1 MIKNSFKIVINA
13 AAIGCPAAAT
23 IKELVSKLNAGEN
36 LPVKSFISDEKEMVG
51 YPIYVD
57 SISSENQYGF
67 VKSIYSEE
75 QTLDDD
81 DIKLLV
87 KEGNYEVLL
96 NETTSKQLTGTLNI
110 LIDEGAACQKSD
122 SALSSEIREA
132 ANEVIAKGVVT
143 EEEMNKRLKYMAD
156 NYIDN
161 FLQLRVISGY
171 RNYNKPCHKPSC
183 LYADPYL
190 EDSRNAKREG
200 IISEGLRSAVAHQ
213 AIICEGEKS
222 VGKNVYLETIAWLL
236 NMPMYLI
243 TFSRQM
249 SPSSIY
255 GEKTT
260 DNSASNALAE
270 LDPKIID
277 TAEKAKFARKCWI
290 QSALKQGEPDVEEY
304 VSALMPEEWANAL
317 EEMALFEKRKAQ
329 AQSVNIVIDQSELY
343 DWLVDGGLMCFNEM
357 NMCEAN
363 FFASFSN
370 QLLDGTGFLFIPGR
384 GEVKIHQ
391 DCVLFGTQNADYQGV
406 ETQNEAT
413 MSRFG
418 CIVFPQPKSIK
429 AQLMVAT
436 KSAIRRGTCSTATLD
451 SKYYAECQT
460 FYEKCRGAVNGGQ
473 LSNACLNIRGFVRA
487 LTAVAESSG
496 YARLKRQVEIHV
508 INTCPTDDR
517 MALNAMLEQII
528 TL

>member
-57 SISSENQYGF
+57 SISPENQYGF

-517 MALNAMLEQII
+517 MDLNAMLEQII